1 MVISTWPALHGAHTR
16 DASCQGADLWYYLTV
31 PQLQANGLPVVTYE
45 HQSIVV
51 EDARFLRSGMRFIYV
66 HVRRHANAASAAASW
81 RG

>member
-51 EDARFLRSGMRFIYV
+51 EDARF
-66 HVRRHANAASAAASW
+66 
-81 RG
+81 